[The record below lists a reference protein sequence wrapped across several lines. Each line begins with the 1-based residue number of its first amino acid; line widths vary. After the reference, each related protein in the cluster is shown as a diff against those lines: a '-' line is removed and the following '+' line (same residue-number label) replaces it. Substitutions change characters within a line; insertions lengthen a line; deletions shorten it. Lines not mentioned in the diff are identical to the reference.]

1 MANIRK
7 SFNFRDGLQVDTD
20 NFIVNPVGNV
30 GIGTTIANVY
40 MLNVYGTNAIRGV
53 GTSNLDK
60 LNIGVGTA
68 TTMNATTSNMGNLT
82 CDTITLSGQGTQ
94 INNIIGFATDGFNY
108 ITNIPDKNG
117 TIPPIENP
125 VAGLVTS
132 ISVGLGTT
140 VLSDYTLL
148 IGQDPSGTD
157 TDGISFTGSDGSVTA
172 TGSISAGSYKLG
184 DTDII
189 TADET
194 DTTVAATNLS
204 GLLKVSDLTTGVEG
218 SESIAGT
225 LLPEIPNGKIPTNID
240 LSRGGTV
247 TDSGITAA
255 TFTGNLTGNAGSAS
269 DLQSTA
275 TVTIASASAGTMT
288 ATTSLSSKII
298 GVGDADV
305 SSQSIPVLLRV
316 QNDGVDGEGTELEPP
331 DHRNVEAEFTG
342 TLGHTRLSFGQ
353 SSITGSG
360 SSAGYIM
367 WGKDGNSSVEI
378 GNRHYGDF
386 VFNNNVGNTYDANSG
401 QTAGDFVW
409 QWASSSN
416 AIMTLSHDG
425 RLGVG
430 GNPHATESLQVTG
443 SATIDNLT
451 LTGSLTATNASI
463 TLDTVTAD
471 VTGDLTGNVTSS
483 GISTF
488 SDYVKIKS
496 LNITNST
503 NNNTSPF
510 YDSNAESNAIGFA
523 NTEASSF
530 LSNTGIGTEE
540 LHGNKLAL
548 EGSLAIYDEN
558 PTIAIGSTSIVNLA
572 DNSDSGN
579 VQMHNTDVVIL
590 GGSINLLPGNFTDT
604 SEEVTFD
611 ARYTTVTIPNDPN
624 DPNDDEVYGAL
635 NNISSSDMA
644 KLKVGMYIIADG
656 PSVADGGTYNNTVK
670 LNTRITEII
679 DESSVQLSQQF
690 ADPANTL
697 ETMTF
702 IGNMPSGTIGI
713 GTTASTSIAD
723 FSGFTPGHTV
733 GGLKLPVVT
742 DAQRKT
748 IAAEVGVV
756 IYIIDGSSP
765 GVYICTN
772 VNTGNGEIT
781 WTPLTL
787 GTDLPPNTIDSDAG
801 YYGQ

>member
-20 NFIVNPVGNV
+20 NFIVNPLGNV
-30 GIGTTIANVY
+30 GIGTTLANEY
-40 MLNVYGTNAIRGV
+40 MLNVYGINAIRGV
-53 GTSNLDK
+53 GISTLNK
-60 LNIGVGTA
+60 LYIGVGTA

-108 ITNIPDKNG
+108 ITNIPNKNG
-117 TIPPIENP
+117 LLPPIENP

-132 ISVGLGTT
+132 ISVGLGNT

-157 TDGISFTGSDGSVTA
+157 TNGISFTGSDGSVTA

-189 TADET
+189 TADGT
-194 DTTVAATNLS
+194 DTSVAATNLS

-225 LLPEIPNGKIPTNID
+225 LLPEIPNDKIPTGID

-247 TDSGITAA
+247 TGSGITAA
-255 TFTGNLTGNAGSAS
+255 TFTGDLTGNAGSAS

-386 VFNNNVGNTYDANSG
+386 VFNNNVGNTYVD

-409 QWASSSN
+409 QWASTN
-416 AIMTLSHDG
+416 IMKLSHDG

-430 GNPHATESLQVTG
+430 GDPHATENLNVTG

-451 LTGSLTATNASI
+451 LTGSLTATNA
-463 TLDTVTAD
+463 TLTFDSVTAD
-471 VTGDLTGNVTSS
+471 VTGDLTGNVTSN

-496 LNITNST
+496 LNITSSADNT
-503 NNNTSPF
+503 TSPF
-510 YDSNAESNAIGFA
+510 YDSNTQSNAIGFA

-558 PTIAIGSTSIVNLA
+558 PTIAIGSTSIANLA

-590 GGSINLLPGNFTDT
+590 GGSINLLPSNFTDT
-604 SEEVTFD
+604 SGEVTFS
-611 ARYTTVTIPNDPN
+611 ATYATVTDP
-624 DPNDDEVYGAL
+624 DPEDNTIYGAL
-635 NNISSSDMA
+635 ENISSSDMA
-644 KLKVGMYIIADG
+644 KLKVGMYIIT
-656 PSVADGGTYNNTVK
+656 DGGTYNNTVK

-679 DESSVQLSQQF
+679 DESSVQLSERF
-690 ADPANTL
+690 VDPVNFL
-697 ETMTF
+697 ETINF
-702 IGNMPSGTIGI
+702 KGNMPSGTIGI

-723 FSGFTPGHTV
+723 FSGFTPGHSV

-748 IAAEVGVV
+748 IAAEVGVI
-756 IYIIDGSSP
+756 IYISDGSSP
-765 GVYICTN
+765 GLYICTN
-772 VNTGNGEIT
+772 VNTVNGQIT

-787 GTDLPPNTIDSDAG
+787 GTDLPPNTIDEDLG
-801 YYGQ
+801 YYGQA

>member
-30 GIGTTIANVY
+30 GIGTTIANEY
-40 MLNVYGTNAIRGV
+40 MLNVYGINAIRGV
-53 GTSNLDK
+53 GISTLNK
-60 LNIGVGTA
+60 LYIGVGTA
-68 TTMNATTSNMGNLT
+68 TTMNATTSSMGNLT

-94 INNIIGFATDGFNY
+94 IDNIIGFATDGFNY
-108 ITNIPDKNG
+108 ITNIPNKNG
-117 TIPPIENP
+117 VLPPIENP

-157 TDGISFTGSDGSVTA
+157 TNGISFTGSDGSVTA

-189 TADET
+189 TADGANT
-194 DTTVAATNLS
+194 SVAATNLS
-204 GLLKVSDLTTGVEG
+204 GSLKVSDLTTGVEG

-225 LLPEIPNGKIPTNID
+225 LLPEIPNDKIPTGID
-240 LSRGGTV
+240 LSRGGTI
-247 TDSGITAA
+247 TGSGITAA
-255 TFTGNLTGNAGSAS
+255 TFTGDLTGTASTAS
-269 DLQSTA
+269 DLETTA
-275 TVTIASASAGTMT
+275 TVTIASASAGTMS

-386 VFNNNVGNTYDANSG
+386 VFNNNVGNTYVD

-409 QWASSSN
+409 QWASTN
-416 AIMTLSHDG
+416 IMKLSYNG
-425 RLGVG
+425 RLGIG
-430 GNPHATESLQVTG
+430 GDPHATEKLKVTG

-451 LTGSLTATNASI
+451 LTGSLTATNA
-463 TLDTVTAD
+463 TLTFDSVTAD

-503 NNNTSPF
+503 DNTTSPF
-510 YDSNAESNAIGFA
+510 YDSNSLSNGIGFA
-523 NTEASSF
+523 NTGASSF
-530 LSNTGIGTEE
+530 LSGTGIGTQE

-558 PTIAIGSTSIVNLA
+558 PTIAIGSTSIVSLV
-572 DNSDSGN
+572 DNTNSGN
-579 VQMHNTDVVIL
+579 VQMHNTDVVVL
-590 GGSINLLPGNFTDT
+590 GGSINLLPKNFTDT
-604 SEEVTFD
+604 SGEVTFG
-611 ARYTTVTIPNDPN
+611 ARYATVTDDPDN
-624 DPNDDEVYGAL
+624 TIYGVL
-635 NNISSSDMA
+635 QDISSTDMA
-644 KLKVGMYIIADG
+644 KLKVGMYIIHT
-656 PSVADGGTYNNTVK
+656 DGGTSYNSTVR
-670 LNTRITEII
+670 LNTRITDII
-679 DESSVQLSQQF
+679 DGSSVRLSKRF
-690 ADPANTL
+690 VSEDFT
-697 ETMTF
+697 TF
-702 IGNMPSGTIGI
+702 TTFKGNMPSGTIGI

-723 FSGFTPGHTV
+723 FSGFTPGHSV

-756 IYIIDGSSP
+756 IYISDGSSP
-765 GVYICTN
+765 GLYICTDVDTVQN
-772 VNTGNGEIT
+772 SPTFGQIT

-787 GTDLPPNTIDSDAG
+787 GTDLPPNTIDEDLG
-801 YYGQ
+801 YYGQV

>member
-30 GIGTTIANVY
+30 GIGTTIANEY
-40 MLNVYGTNAIRGV
+40 MLNVYGINAIRGV
-53 GTSNLDK
+53 GISTLDK

-108 ITNIPDKNG
+108 ITNIPNKNG
-117 TIPPIENP
+117 LLPPIENP

-157 TDGISFTGSDGSVTA
+157 TNGISFTGSDGSVTA

-189 TADET
+189 TADEA

-247 TDSGITAA
+247 TGSGITAA
-255 TFTGNLTGNAGSAS
+255 TFTGDLTGTASTAS
-269 DLQSTA
+269 DLETTA

-331 DHRNVEAEFTG
+331 EHRNVEAEFTG

-353 SSITGSG
+353 SSITGTG

-367 WGKDGNSSVEI
+367 WGKNGNSSVEI

-386 VFNNNVGNTYDANSG
+386 VFNNNVGNTYDVNSG
-401 QTAGDFVW
+401 QTAGNFVW
-409 QWASSSN
+409 QWASSD

-430 GNPHATESLQVTG
+430 GDSHATEKLKVTG

-451 LTGSLTATNASI
+451 LTGSLTATNA
-463 TLDTVTAD
+463 TLTFDAVTAD

-503 NNNTSPF
+503 DNNTSPF
-510 YDSNAESNAIGFA
+510 YDSNAQSNAIGFA

-530 LSNTGIGTEE
+530 LSNTGIGTQE

-590 GGSINLLPGNFTDT
+590 GGSINLLPKNFTDT
-604 SEEVTFD
+604 SGEVTFN
-611 ARYTTVTIPNDPN
+611 ATYATVTDPEDN
-624 DPNDDEVYGAL
+624 TIYGSL
-635 NNISSSDMA
+635 EGISSTDMA
-644 KLKVGMYIIADG
+644 KLKVGMYIITPEG
-656 PSVADGGTYNNTVK
+656 SSYTSTVR

-679 DESSVQLSQQF
+679 DESSVQLSKRF
-690 ADPANTL
+690 VSPDFITS
-697 ETMTF
+697 TTF
-702 IGNMPSGTIGI
+702 KGNMPSGTIGI

-723 FSGFTPGHTV
+723 FSGFTPGHSV

-756 IYIIDGSSP
+756 IYIRAVDLGDP
-765 GVYICTN
+765 EGLFICTE
-772 VNTGNGEIT
+772 VDTAEGSPTFGQIT

-787 GTDLPPNTIDSDAG
+787 GTSTLTNTIDEDLG
-801 YYGQ
+801 YYGQA

>member
-7 SFNFRDGLQVDTD
+7 SFNFSDGLQVDTD
-20 NFIVNPVGNV
+20 NFIVNPLGNV
-30 GIGTTIANVY
+30 GIGTTIANEY
-40 MLNVYGTNAIRGV
+40 MLNVYGINAIRGV
-53 GTSNLDK
+53 GISTLNK
-60 LNIGVGTA
+60 LYIGVGTA

-94 INNIIGFATDGFNY
+94 IDNIIGFATDGFNY
-108 ITNIPDKNG
+108 ITNIPNKNG
-117 TIPPIENP
+117 VLPPIENP

-132 ISVGLGTT
+132 ISVGLGDT

-148 IGQDPSGTD
+148 IGQDPSGTG
-157 TDGISFTGSDGSVTA
+157 TNGISFTGSDGSVTA

-189 TADET
+189 TADGT
-194 DTTVAATNLS
+194 NTTVSATNLS
-204 GLLKVSDLTTGVEG
+204 GSLKVSDLTTGAEG

-225 LLPEIPNGKIPTNID
+225 LLPEIPNDKIPTNID
-240 LSRGGTV
+240 LTRDGSV

-255 TFTGNLTGNAGSAS
+255 TFTGNLTGNADSAS

-275 TVTIASASAGTMT
+275 NVTIASASAGTMT

-331 DHRNVEAEFTG
+331 AHRNVEAEFTG

-378 GNRHYGDF
+378 GNKHYGDF
-386 VFNNNVGNTYDANSG
+386 VFNNNVGNTYDANSD

-409 QWASSSN
+409 QWASSD

-451 LTGSLTATNASI
+451 LTGSLTATDATI
-463 TLDTVTAD
+463 TLDLIEAD
-471 VTGDLTGNVTSS
+471 VDGDLTGNVTSS

-530 LSNTGIGTEE
+530 LSNTGIGTQE

-558 PTIAIGSTSIVNLA
+558 PTIAIGSTSIANLA
-572 DNSDSGN
+572 DNSNSGN

-590 GGSINLLPGNFTDT
+590 GGSINLLPSNFTDT
-604 SEEVTFD
+604 SGEVTFS
-611 ARYTTVTIPNDPN
+611 ATYTTVTGDPEN
-624 DPNDDEVYGAL
+624 TIYGAL
-635 NNISSSDMA
+635 EGINSTDMA
-644 KLKVGMYIIADG
+644 KLKVGMYIIT
-656 PSVADGGTYNNTVK
+656 DGGSYNNTVK
-670 LNTRITEII
+670 LNTRITEIL
-679 DESSVQLSQQF
+679 DESTVQLSQQF
-690 ADPANTL
+690 VNNNST
-697 ETMTF
+697 TMNF
-702 IGNMPSGTIGI
+702 KGNMPSGTIGI
-713 GTTASTSIAD
+713 GTTATTAIAD
-723 FSGFTPGHTV
+723 FSGFTPGHSV
-733 GGLKLPVVT
+733 GGLKLPVIT

-765 GVYICTN
+765 GPYICTD
-772 VNTGNGEIT
+772 VNTSTGQIT

-787 GTDLPPNTIDSDAG
+787 GTPTTNTVNSDAG
-801 YYGQ
+801 YYGQV

>member
-20 NFIVNPVGNV
+20 NFIVNPLGNV
-30 GIGTTIANVY
+30 GIGTTIANEY
-40 MLNVYGTNAIRGV
+40 MLNVYGINAIRGV
-53 GTSNLDK
+53 GISTLNK
-60 LNIGVGTA
+60 LYIGVGTA
-68 TTMNATTSNMGNLT
+68 TTMNATTSDMGNLT

-94 INNIIGFATDGFNY
+94 IDNIIGFATDGFNY
-108 ITNIPDKNG
+108 ITNIPNKNG
-117 TIPPIENP
+117 VLPPIENP

-132 ISVGLGTT
+132 ISVGLGDT

-148 IGQDPSGTD
+148 IGQDPSGTG
-157 TDGISFTGSDGSVTA
+157 TNGISFTGSDGSVTA

-189 TADET
+189 TADGT
-194 DTTVAATNLS
+194 NTTISATNLS
-204 GLLKVSDLTTGVEG
+204 GSLKVSDLTTGAEG

-225 LLPEIPNGKIPTNID
+225 LLPEIPNDKIPTNID
-240 LSRGGTV
+240 LTRDGSV

-255 TFTGNLTGNAGSAS
+255 TFTGNLTGNADSAS

-275 TVTIASASAGTMT
+275 NVTIASASAGTMT

-331 DHRNVEAEFTG
+331 AHRNVEAEFTG

-367 WGKDGNSSVEI
+367 WGRDGNSSVEI
-378 GNRHYGDF
+378 GNKHYGDF
-386 VFNNNVGNTYDANSG
+386 VFNNNVGNTYDANSD

-409 QWASSSN
+409 QWASSD

-443 SATIDNLT
+443 SATIDDLT
-451 LTGSLTATNASI
+451 LTGSLTATDA
-463 TLDTVTAD
+463 TLTFDTVDAD
-471 VTGDLTGNVTSS
+471 VTGDLAGNVTSS

-530 LSNTGIGTEE
+530 LSNTGIGTQE

-558 PTIAIGSTSIVNLA
+558 PTIAIGSTSIANLA
-572 DNSDSGN
+572 DNSNSGN

-590 GGSINLLPGNFTDT
+590 GGSINLLPSNFTDT
-604 SEEVTFD
+604 SGEVTFS
-611 ARYTTVTIPNDPN
+611 ATYTTVTVPGDPD
-624 DPNDDEVYGAL
+624 DPDDTDEDYGVL
-635 NNISSSDMA
+635 EGISSTDMA
-644 KLKVGMYIIADG
+644 KLKVGMYIIMNDE
-656 PSVADGGTYNNTVK
+656 TYSTTVK
-670 LNTRITEII
+670 LNTRITEIL
-679 DESSVQLSQQF
+679 DESSVQLSQEF
-690 ADPANTL
+690 ANIDSAESL
-697 ETMTF
+697 IF
-702 IGNMPSGTIGI
+702 KGNMPSGTIGI
-713 GTTASTSIAD
+713 GTTASTAIAD
-723 FSGFTPGHTV
+723 FSGFTPGHSV

-742 DAQRKT
+742 DEQRKT
-748 IAAEVGVV
+748 IAAEVGVI
-756 IYIIDGSSP
+756 IYIRAVDP
-765 GVYICTN
+765 GDPEGLFICTG
-772 VNTGNGEIT
+772 VDASTGQIT

-787 GTDLPPNTIDSDAG
+787 GTPTLTNTVNQDLG
-801 YYGQ
+801 YYGQA

>member
-30 GIGTTIANVY
+30 GIGTTIANEY

-53 GTSNLDK
+53 GISTLNK
-60 LNIGVGTA
+60 LYIGVGTA

-94 INNIIGFATDGFNY
+94 IDNIIGFATDGFNY
-108 ITNIPDKNG
+108 ITNIPNKNG
-117 TIPPIENP
+117 LLPPIENP

-132 ISVGLGTT
+132 ISVGLGDT

-157 TDGISFTGSDGSVTA
+157 TNGISFTGSDGSVTA

-189 TADET
+189 TVTADGT
-194 DTTVAATNLS
+194 DTSVAATNLS

-240 LSRGGTV
+240 LTREGSV

-255 TFTGNLTGNAGSAS
+255 TFTGDLTGTASTAS
-269 DLQSTA
+269 DLETTA
-275 TVTIASASAGTMT
+275 DVTIASASAGTMT

-316 QNDGVDGEGTELEPP
+316 QNDGVDGEGAELEPP

-353 SSITGSG
+353 SSITGTG

-367 WGKDGNSSVEI
+367 WGKDGTSSVEI

-386 VFNNNVGNTYDANSG
+386 VFNNNFGNTYVD

-409 QWASSSN
+409 QWASSN
-416 AIMTLSHDG
+416 IMKLSYDG
-425 RLGVG
+425 RLGIG
-430 GNPHATESLQVTG
+430 GDPHATEKLKVTG

-451 LTGSLTATNASI
+451 LTGSLTATNASL
-463 TLDTVTAD
+463 TFDTVTAD
-471 VTGDLTGNVTSS
+471 VTGDLTGNVTSN

-510 YDSNAESNAIGFA
+510 YDSNAQSNAIGFA

-530 LSNTGIGTEE
+530 LSNTAIGTEE

-558 PTIAIGSTSIVNLA
+558 PTIAIGSTSIVSLV
-572 DNSDSGN
+572 DNTSSGN
-579 VQMHNTDVVIL
+579 VQMHNTNVVVL
-590 GGSINLLPGNFTDT
+590 GGSINLLPKNFTDT
-604 SEEVTFD
+604 SGEVTFS
-611 ARYTTVTIPNDPN
+611 ATYTTVTGDPEN
-624 DPNDDEVYGAL
+624 TIYGAL
-635 NNISSSDMA
+635 EGINSTDME
-644 KLKVGMYIIADG
+644 KLKVGMYIIT
-656 PSVADGGTYNNTVK
+656 DGGTYNNTVK
-670 LNTRITEII
+670 LNTRITEIL
-679 DESSVQLSQQF
+679 DESTVQLSQRF
-690 ADPANTL
+690 VDPVNYS
-697 ETMTF
+697 ETINF
-702 IGNMPSGTIGI
+702 KGNMPSGTIGI
-713 GTTASTSIAD
+713 GTTATTAIAD
-723 FSGFTPGHTV
+723 FSGFTPGHSV

-765 GVYICTN
+765 GVYICTE
-772 VNTGNGEIT
+772 VDTSTGVIK
-781 WTPLTL
+781 WKPLTL
-787 GTDLPPNTIDSDAG
+787 GTEITNTVNQNLG
-801 YYGQ
+801 YYGQL